1 MYQARSK
8 KLAGEHCMA
17 LYHWRVFWL
26 VVILE
31 HKVVVLFFH
40 QGVRMLCICSLH
52 VIAQRKSTM
61 YRTKWEDQ
69 WHPKHWLIG
78 VSDHWGIHYTGR
90 ATAIPWRYRILRDGP
105 YGWVVFMVGAI
116 GGDLRLGILEGGS
129 RGRSSPAGRSQARPH
144 HWPPDP
150 GQAFPRCR
158 SPQHARP
165 PGL

>member
-1 MYQARSK
+1 MANGNTSLVWRKESWILPHTNSQVWKKLWDLDVQARSK

-17 LYHWRVFWL
+17 LYHWRVFWI

-52 VIAQRKSTM
+52 VIEQRKSTM

-69 WHPKHWLIG
+69 WYPKHWLIG

-116 GGDLRLGILEGGS
+116 GGDLEAS
-129 RGRSSPAGRSQARPH
+129 H
-144 HWPPDP
+144 NT
-150 GQAFPRCR
+150 
-158 SPQHARP
+158 
-165 PGL
+165 